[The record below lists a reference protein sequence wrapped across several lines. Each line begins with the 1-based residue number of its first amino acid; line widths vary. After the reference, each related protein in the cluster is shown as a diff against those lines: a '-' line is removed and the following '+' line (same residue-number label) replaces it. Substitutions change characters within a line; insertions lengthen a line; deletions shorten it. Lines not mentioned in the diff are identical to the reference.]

1 MYFCTY
7 KSILPLTK
15 GCGAFCSQ
23 LAKFILFPHMKKEEK
38 TKRFEFRLTESE
50 YQNLKQRAKKYNG
63 RVSHLLKFAI
73 DQLND
78 VQARNRFEVVNEY
91 IKYWRSHEMELR
103 HIGTNFNQAIKRV
116 NEMALHGNFDKQE
129 AEELLNQ
136 LKPVREMIES
146 YIGDLDKFSRRVLKK

>member
-1 MYFCTY
+1 MYFCGH
-7 KSILPLTK
+7 KSFLPRTEL
-15 GCGAFCSQ
+15 CGGFCSQ
-23 LAKFILFPHMKKEEK
+23 LAKIISNLHMKRENK
-38 TKRFEFRLTESE
+38 TKIFKVRLTESE
-50 YQNLKQRAKKYNG
+50 YSNLKERAKKYNG
-63 RVSHLLKFAI
+63 RVSHLFKFAI

-136 LKPVREMIES
+136 LMSVREMIES